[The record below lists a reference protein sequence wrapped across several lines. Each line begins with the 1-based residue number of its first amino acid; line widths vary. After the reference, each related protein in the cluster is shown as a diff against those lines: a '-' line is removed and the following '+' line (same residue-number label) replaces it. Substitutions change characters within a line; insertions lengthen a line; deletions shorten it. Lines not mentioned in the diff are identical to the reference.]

1 MKYECGRRDESVKKK
16 SNSSELLDEHEPVK
30 VHANHRITVAKR
42 TVKDL
47 GGNYSN

>member
-1 MKYECGRRDESVKKK
+1 MSVQGERRVSEKKK

-30 VHANHRITVAKR
+30 VHANHRITVAER

-47 GGNYSN
+47 RGNYSN

>member
-1 MKYECGRRDESVKKK
+1 MYKERDELVKKK

-30 VHANHRITVAKR
+30 VHANHRITVAER